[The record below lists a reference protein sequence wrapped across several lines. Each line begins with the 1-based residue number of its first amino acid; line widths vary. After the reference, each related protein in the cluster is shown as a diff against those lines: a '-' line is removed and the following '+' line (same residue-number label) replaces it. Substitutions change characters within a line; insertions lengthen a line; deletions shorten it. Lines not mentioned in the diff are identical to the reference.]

1 MPVYYDH
8 IRKLFLKLSAMKSIL
23 LLIGTFAMWASAFS
37 QRLSG
42 YAALGL
48 GTSLEK
54 NIEGCSEQN
63 RARYIGSMSAYY
75 RVNGRISIG
84 AEAMGSGPL
93 NIFGK
98 SACDLNDPNDNSLK
112 LSPSNLKSG
121 TVLLHGKMLLMSY
134 KEMEPYVDMGIG
146 FNTYRY
152 ADPVKDAGS
161 IKKTTFVM
169 APELGINIYKFQ
181 FACKVIIGGKTP
193 QFNGTDPEQQNRVVK
208 LESIKAQQVYLTI
221 GYQLFRL

>member
-1 MPVYYDH
+1 
-8 IRKLFLKLSAMKSIL
+8 MKSIVL
-23 LLIGTFAMWASAFS
+23 LLSVFAMSIPAFS
-37 QRLSG
+37 QRLTTYVG
-42 YAALGL
+42 LGL

-63 RARYIGSMSAYY
+63 RARYIGSVSAYY

-84 AEAMGSGPL
+84 AEALGSGPF
-93 NIFGK
+93 NVFGK
-98 SACDLNDPNDNSLK
+98 SSCDVNDPGNNSLK
-112 LSPSNLKSG
+112 LSPSNQKSG
-121 TVLLHGKMLLMSY
+121 TVLLHGKLTLMSY
-134 KEMEPYVDMGIG
+134 KEMEPYIDMGVG

-181 FACKVIIGGKTP
+181 FACKIILGGKTP
-193 QFNGTDPEQQNRVVK
+193 QFSGTDPEQQNRVVT
-208 LESIKAQQVYLTI
+208 LQSIKAQQVYLTI

>member
-1 MPVYYDH
+1 
-8 IRKLFLKLSAMKSIL
+8 MKSTV
-23 LLIGTFAMWASAFS
+23 LLIAAFAVCTGALS
-37 QRLSG
+37 QRLTG

-48 GTSLEK
+48 GTSLEP

-63 RARYIGSMSAYY
+63 RSRYIGSMSAYY

-84 AEAMGSGPL
+84 AEALGSGPL

-98 SACDLNDPNDNSLK
+98 SSCDVNNPADNSLK

-121 TVLLHGKMLLMSY
+121 TMLLHAKMLLMSY
-134 KEMEPYVDMGIG
+134 KEMEPYIDLGVG

-152 ADPVKDAGS
+152 EDPIEDAGR
-161 IKKTTFVM
+161 IRKKTFVL

-181 FACKVIIGGKTP
+181 FACKVILGGKTP
-193 QFNGTDPEQQNRVVK
+193 QFSGTDPEQQNRQVS
-208 LESIKAQQVYLTI
+208 LQSIKAQQVYLTI

>member
-1 MPVYYDH
+1 
-8 IRKLFLKLSAMKSIL
+8 MKSIL
-23 LLIGTFAMWASAFS
+23 LLLVASVISTCAFS
-37 QRLSG
+37 QRLTG
-42 YAALGL
+42 YAGLGL

-54 NIEGCSEQN
+54 NIEGCDEQN

-93 NIFGK
+93 NVFGK
-98 SACDLNDPNDNSLK
+98 SSCDVNDPSDGSLR

-121 TVLLHGKMLLMSY
+121 TVLLHGKLLLMSY
-134 KEMEPYVDMGIG
+134 KEMEPYIDMGIG

-152 ADPVKDAGS
+152 ADPVKDVGS
-161 IKKTTFVM
+161 IKKTTIVM

-193 QFNGTDPEQQNRVVK
+193 AFNGTDPEQNRKVT
-208 LESIKAQQVYLTI
+208 LQSIKAQQVYLTI
-221 GYQLFRL
+221 GYQLFRI

>member
-1 MPVYYDH
+1 
-8 IRKLFLKLSAMKSIL
+8 MKSIFL
-23 LLIGTFAMWASAFS
+23 LLVAFAVSTCAFS

-42 YAALGL
+42 WASLGL

-63 RARYIGSMSAYY
+63 RARYIGSMSAYF

-93 NIFGK
+93 NVFGK
-98 SACDLNDPNDNSLK
+98 SDCETSDPSDNSLI

-121 TVLLHGKMLLMSY
+121 TVLLHAKMLLMSY
-134 KEMEPYVDMGIG
+134 KEMEPYIDMGIG

-152 ADPVKDAGS
+152 ADPIKDMGS
-161 IKKTTFVM
+161 IKKSTIVF
-169 APELGINIYKFQ
+169 APEFGINIYKFQ
-181 FACKVIIGGKTP
+181 FACKVIVGGKTP
-193 QFNGTDPEQQNRVVK
+193 SFSGTDPEQNRKVT
-208 LESIKAQQVYLTI
+208 LQSINAQQVYLTI
-221 GYQLFRL
+221 GYQLFRI